1 VITGADRIPLVSYQG
16 ETLGALSV
24 SKRPGESLT
33 PVEGKLMSDL
43 AAQAGLVMRNIG
55 LTEQLRARLA
65 ELQASRLRIVAAQD
79 DQRRRIERD
88 IHDGAQQQLQAIAA
102 TLAAA
107 ESVAGR
113 DEGRERALVAQLK
126 AETSDALETL
136 RELAR
141 GIYPPLLAEQGLTAA
156 VTTQASKAPV
166 PVEVDAGGLGRYPAE
181 IETAIYF
188 CCVEAL
194 QNATRYAPG
203 SAVRVSLAED
213 GGQVLFTITDEGP
226 GFDPAAT
233 AAPAAGSGM
242 RNMSDRLAALGGS
255 CQVDS
260 RPGRGTTVA
269 GRIGLPDAAAGNG
282 GPARQPH
289 AVENW
294 S

>member
-1 VITGADRIPLVSYQG
+1 
-16 ETLGALSV
+16 
-24 SKRPGESLT
+24 
-33 PVEGKLMSDL
+33 
-43 AAQAGLVMRNIG
+43 
-55 LTEQLRARLA
+55 
-65 ELQASRLRIVAAQD
+65 
-79 DQRRRIERD
+79 
-88 IHDGAQQQLQAIAA
+88 
-102 TLAAA
+102 
-107 ESVAGR
+107 
-113 DEGRERALVAQLK
+113 
-126 AETSDALETL
+126 
-136 RELAR
+136 
-141 GIYPPLLAEQGLTAA
+141 
-156 VTTQASKAPV
+156 
-166 PVEVDAGGLGRYPAE
+166 VEVDAGGLGRYPAE